1 MNRRAALLALLMTPL
16 CALARDRSVRRDF
29 HRSNPCPS
37 TGRTSGACP
46 GYVVDHVVPLCA
58 GGLDDPTN
66 MQWQDRESAR
76 HKDRGERAQCR
87 PGITKR
93 H

>member
-1 MNRRAALLALLMTPL
+1 MTRRTFLAALFFLPAS
-16 CALARDRSVRRDF
+16 ALARDRSARRAF

-58 GGLDDPTN
+58 GGADEIGN
-66 MQWQDRESAR
+66 MQWQERQAAAQKDGRERRECAATAR
-76 HKDRGERAQCR
+76 
-87 PGITKR
+87 P
-93 H
+93 